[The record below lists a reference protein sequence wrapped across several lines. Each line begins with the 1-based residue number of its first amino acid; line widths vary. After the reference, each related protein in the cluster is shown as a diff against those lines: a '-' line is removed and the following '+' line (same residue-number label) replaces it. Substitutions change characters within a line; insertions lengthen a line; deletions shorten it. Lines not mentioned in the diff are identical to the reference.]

1 MRPGPDSSST
11 IVHAVREVWS
21 EKMSER
27 IDPSTSVGLRGPS
40 GVHARPDRTSAAG
53 GADDLTGWVHFGAV
67 LMAVI
72 GTFGVVEGLAA
83 LLRPTT
89 YIAVNG
95 TVLSID
101 LSAWGWLHLILGALL
116 AVTGVSLL
124 REAPS
129 WARALGTVLVAL
141 SILVQMAWMPAYP
154 LWSILAIAL
163 DVVVLYA
170 LVVTWGER

>member
-1 MRPGPDSSST
+1 
-11 IVHAVREVWS
+11 
-21 EKMSER
+21 MSEQVT
-27 IDPSTSVGLRGPS
+27 PSTSEGLHDPS
-40 GVHARPDRTSAAG
+40 APCRRSTVSHAAG
-53 GADDLTGWVHFGAV
+53 GTDGLTGWVHFGAV
-67 LMAVI
+67 MMTII
-72 GTFGVVEGLAA
+72 GAFGVIEGLAA
-83 LLRPTT
+83 LLTPTT

-116 AVTGVSLL
+116 VITGISLL
-124 REAPS
+124 RETPS

-154 LWSILAIAL
+154 IWSILIITL

-170 LVVTWGER
+170 LLATWGDR